1 MPKFFGNIGFA
12 KAVEDPEGSGIYKNK
27 IVPKKYRGD
36 MIKNVRRSET
46 GDTIIDNITL
56 SNQLSIVSDPYIR
69 ENIGYIV
76 YVEYMGTKWKVTSVE
91 VKYPRLILTLG
102 GVYNGTSAQ
111 ASRVT

>member
-36 MIKNVRRSET
+36 ILRNIQRS
-46 GDTIIDNITL
+46 DSNSVIIDNVTL

-69 ENIGYIV
+69 ENVGFIA
-76 YVEYMGTKWKVTSVE
+76 YVEYMGTRWKVTSVE
-91 VKYPRLILTLG
+91 VKYPRLLLTLG
-102 GVYNGTSAQ
+102 GIYNGTSA
-111 ASRVT
+111 